1 MSYYSGWAGRSG
13 YSRYSY
19 VKPDLS
25 KKGKYHPNRCPN
37 REAGLYATA
46 RISFKC
52 NSMFGE
58 WHIIE
63 SRTELTS
70 DNQYITTE
78 NQEIYVVY
86 SYGHH
91 WPMYVYDPL
100 ADQWYGNK
108 DKFSQT
114 TSIHSGDAMPRG
126 VYITY
131 VGVEDIKD
139 IAAFGVVEHIAAKMR
154 QETEHASITC

>member
-1 MSYYSGWAGRSG
+1 MSYGFAGRSG

-37 REAGLYATA
+37 RDAGLYATA
-46 RISFKC
+46 KIAFKC

-63 SRTELTS
+63 SRTELTN
-70 DNQYITTE
+70 DNKFITTE

-100 ADQWYGNK
+100 AETWYGNK
-108 DKFSQT
+108 DKFSKT
-114 TSIHSGDAMPRG
+114 TSIHSSEAKPRDAA
-126 VYITY
+126 ITW
-131 VGVEDIKD
+131 VSLKD
-139 IAAFGVVEHIAAKMR
+139 IRAIADWGAVEHIAAKIR
-154 QETEHASITC
+154 QEAEHATV